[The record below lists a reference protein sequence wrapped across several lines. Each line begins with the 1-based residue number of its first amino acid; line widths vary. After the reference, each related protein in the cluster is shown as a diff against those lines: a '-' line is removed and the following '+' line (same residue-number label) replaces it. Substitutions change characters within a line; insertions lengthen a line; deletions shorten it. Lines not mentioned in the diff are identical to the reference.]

1 MTDALNNP
9 TTARK
14 VSRKWPIVS
23 GATAVVL
30 VLVLGAI
37 IAIRGNIALEADAEW
52 MQEILEHRNP
62 AWEVPSLVMNS
73 VGGGWFAFALP
84 LAGIIVFLVL
94 RRPWSALFVGLASA
108 ISAIIVQL
116 IKALYGR
123 PRPVDQIVLIDSGSF
138 PSGHTAN
145 AATLAVVVALLFPK
159 AIVWFLGA
167 VYVVL
172 MLLSRTYLGVHWLS
186 DTIGGLVLGAAVA
199 IIVWAPLASRLQ
211 HERETKLR

>member
-14 VSRKWPIVS
+14 VSRKWPIIS

-62 AWEVPSLVMNS
+62 AWEVPSLIMNS

-84 LAGIIVFLVL
+84 LAGIILFLVL